1 MTEPLYG
8 EHPAWTVERFFGKY
22 EGVVTDVSDPKKI
35 GRIRAK
41 VPAVLGEQVDSGWA
55 LPCVPAG
62 GGKERGMI
70 FLPQVGDTIW
80 IEFAGGDVSRPIW
93 VGTFWGAPD
102 STGGADDLGTETG
115 PETPTGDGGK
125 EASPTLSVV
134 KTKSGHELTLDDDG
148 EVILLANGNGKS
160 SIRFE
165 RDGTVT
171 VTAEQITLGSSATE
185 KVVLGDTFMQFFNTH
200 THPTGVGS
208 SGPPAQPM
216 TTQQLSQKVTT
227 E

>member
-1 MTEPLYG
+1 MSEPYG
-8 EHPAWTVERFFGKY
+8 ERKPGWSVDRFYGKY
-22 EGVVTDVSDPKKI
+22 EGIVTDVADPKKI

-62 GGKERGMI
+62 GGKERGML
-70 FLPQVGDTIW
+70 FLPQVGDTVW

-102 STGGADDLGTETG
+102 SG
-115 PETPTGDGGK
+115 PETPTGDGK
-125 EASPTLSVV
+125 DASDTLGVL
-134 KTKSGHELTLDDDG
+134 KTKSGHELTFDDDG
-148 EVILLANGNGKS
+148 EVVLLANGNGKS

-165 RDGTVT
+165 KGGGV
-171 VTAEQITLGSSATE
+171 VITAETIKLCASAGQ
-185 KVVLGDTFMQFFNTH
+185 KVVLGDAFMQLFNQH
-200 THPTGVGS
+200 THPTGVGP
-208 SGPPAQPM
+208 SGPPTPPM
-216 TTQQLSQKVTT
+216 TASHLSAKVTT

>member
-1 MTEPLYG
+1 MSEPYG
-8 EHPAWTVERFFGKY
+8 EPAGGWSVDRFFGKY
-22 EGVVTDVSDPKKI
+22 EGVVTDAGDPKKI

-41 VPAVLGEQVDSGWA
+41 VPAVLGEQVDTGWA

-62 GGKERGMI
+62 GGKERGML
-70 FLPQVGDTIW
+70 FLPQVGDTVW

-115 PETPTGDGGK
+115 PEAPTGDGGK
-125 EASPTLSVV
+125 EATPALGVL
-134 KTKSGHELTLDDDG
+134 KTSSGHELTFDDDG
-148 EVILLANGNGKS
+148 EVVLIANGNGKS

-165 RDGTVT
+165 KGGGV
-171 VTAEQITLGSSATE
+171 VITAETIKLGASAAE
-185 KVVLGDTFMQFFNTH
+185 KVVLGDAFMALFNQH
-200 THPTGVGS
+200 THPTGVGP
-208 SGPPAQPM
+208 SGPSVQPM
-216 TTQQLSQKVTT
+216 TASHLSTKVTT